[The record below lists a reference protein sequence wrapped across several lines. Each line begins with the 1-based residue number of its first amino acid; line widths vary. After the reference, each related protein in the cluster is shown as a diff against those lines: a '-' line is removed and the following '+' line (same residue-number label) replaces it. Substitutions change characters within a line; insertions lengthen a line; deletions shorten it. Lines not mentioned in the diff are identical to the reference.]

1 MPNGGFMVHDDK
13 ERRGV
18 KSAYGRYSASDQAD
32 ERRSK
37 EVRDHGVYGHRPE
50 DSPGHERERTA
61 RPTNGRSSQKKPR
74 SPSRTGRR

>member
-1 MPNGGFMVHDDK
+1 MVHDDK

-18 KSAYGRYSASDQAD
+18 KNAYGRYSASDQAD

-50 DSPGHERERTA
+50 DSPGHERERSTA
-61 RPTNGRSSQKKPR
+61 RRPTNGQRSERKPR
-74 SPSRTGRR
+74 SPSRTGQR